1 MSRLTSTL
9 SSTLGTAFMALSLS
23 LLLACGGATEAPAA
37 DDVSRAARVALA
49 VQSGVAEAEAL
60 KAEGLSAEQL
70 DGMLYDI
77 AADPAQSEAY
87 ATLLGR

>member
-1 MSRLTSTL
+1 MSRLTTRL
-9 SSTLGTAFMALSLS
+9 TTALTALSLS
-23 LLLACGGATEAPAA
+23 LLLACGGETETPAA

-49 VQSGVAEAEAL
+49 IQSGAAEVDAL
-60 KAEGLSAEQL
+60 KAEGLTAEQL

-77 AADPAQSEAY
+77 AADPTQSEAY

>member
-1 MSRLTSTL
+1 MSRLT
-9 SSTLGTAFMALSLS
+9 TALTALSLS
-23 LLLACGGATEAPAA
+23 LLLACGGEVAAPAA

-49 VQSGVAEAEAL
+49 IQSGVAEAEAL
-60 KAEGLSAEQL
+60 KAEGLTAEQL

-77 AADPAQSEAY
+77 AADPTQSEAY